1 MNETAQAVIQ
11 LKHVEQAA
19 GTYVL
24 RLRFAD
30 GKTVTVDFGPFLR
43 QSGHPEIRKYL
54 KPGLF
59 KSYRLERGELM
70 WGDFD
75 LCFPIAD
82 LYEGR
87 I

>member
-1 MNETAQAVIQ
+1 MTVAIQMAMEIQAVEPI
-11 LKHVEQAA
+11 
-19 GTYVL
+19 GDCVL
-24 RLRFAD
+24 RLRFSD
-30 GKTVTVDFGPFLR
+30 GRTVAVDFGPFLR
-43 QSGHPEIRKYL
+43 NSQHPDIRKYL
-54 KPGLF
+54 DGQLF
-59 KSYRLERGELM
+59 KSYRLEDGDLM

>member
-1 MNETAQAVIQ
+1 MSVAIQTAIEIQAVEP
-11 LKHVEQAA
+11 V
-19 GTYVL
+19 GDYVL
-24 RLRFAD
+24 RLRFSD
-30 GKTVTVDFGPFLR
+30 GKTVAVDFGPFLK
-43 QSGHPEIRKYL
+43 QSQHPGIRKYL
-54 KPGLF
+54 DVQLF
-59 KSYRLERGELM
+59 NTYRLEQGDLM